1 MKKISLEDKLYE
13 QAKRYAE
20 EEGFPSV
27 TAFLR
32 HLIASYPFVRELKKL
47 CEQGLIAHTI
57 ETHKQS
63 EASREGYSR
72 RCIPESDEAQ
82 G

>member
-63 EASREGYSR
+63 EASREG
-72 RCIPESDEAQ
+72 
-82 G
+82 

>member
-32 HLIASYPFVRELKKL
+32 HLIASYPFVKELKKL